1 MASVACL
8 IVMPDQCALPDR
20 KRKPEGELPRVASVA
35 KSDSA
40 SSLASCRSD
49 AAYSKASEGSS
60 ASSNCSFKPVV
71 SRSPEAGKRSGV
83 RIAIGGA

>member
-8 IVMPDQCALPDR
+8 IVMPDQCTLPDR
-20 KRKPEGELPRVASVA
+20 KRKSEGELPRVASIA

-49 AAYSKASEGSS
+49 AYSKASEASS

-71 SRSPEAGKRSGV
+71 SRSPGGGKESGV